1 MKTLPAVAGSLVGL
15 LAVLSLPGPE
25 PPVAPA
31 PARGHGFAWNQD
43 AFWHSLEKTYG
54 DARAVGCR
62 AADPVAARE
71 LSALGSTADRLLGAP
86 LDPGAAV
93 LDSVERR
100 FFTLAPL
107 FAACPRHLGD
117 YVRLS
122 GRLREAI
129 KWQSRR
135 WDVAADAA
143 RARLYRSLYGLRGAV
158 EEVML
163 HHPDGV
169 VALLDGRHEPSATP
183 ATTVQGVEIHSGDI
197 LVSRG
202 GYPTSA
208 LIARGNDY
216 PGNFSH
222 IALVHVDSV
231 SHVAS
236 AIEAHIERGV
246 AVSTA
251 DEYLGD
257 KKLRIMVLRLRA
269 DLPQLGPQPQHHDPQ
284 LLVAQVLVRGGHGD
298 TALDVGFDRRRDVR
312 HAVHVHQ
319 RDVREIAGV
328 IVAAGDE
335 RRRRVAAARDQDV
348 SRVDLHAVHRR
359 RGRRRGL
366 VTAVEQRGDAVGVVQ
381 HHLFYGAAQPVEGA
395 VQPRARRIARDV
407 PATRLPLDRL
417 PQAAGKSDV
426 VPEMARARR
435 DERRQRKEP
444 AFDRVQHR
452 RTRIERRAE
461 QPVGGGAQGRKLAG
475 GHGVCRAAADG
486 AGVPVG
492 LFERAP

>member
-43 AFWHSLEKTYG
+43 AFWRSLEKTYG

-62 AADPVAARE
+62 AADPVAGRE
-71 LSALGSTADRLLGAP
+71 LSALGSTADRLLGTP
-86 LDPGAAV
+86 LDPVAAV

-100 FFTLAPL
+100 LFTLAPL
-107 FAACPRHLGD
+107 VAACPRHLGD

-135 WDVAADAA
+135 WDVAGDAA

-163 HHPDGV
+163 HHPDSV
-169 VALLDGRHEPSATP
+169 TALLDGCHEPSATP
-183 ATTVQGVEIHSGDI
+183 PTTVHGVEIHSGDI

-202 GYPTSA
+202 CYPTSA

-251 DEYLGD
+251 DEYMGD

-269 DLPQLGPQPQHHDPQ
+269 DLPQLARDPQ
-284 LLVAQVLVRGGHGD
+284 LPHRAAALALERARSGRIGYDFEMDYTDASRLFCSEVASSVYRELGVTLWTGLSTISGAGLRRWLASFGCA
-298 TALDVGFDRRRDVR
+298 TSRRRNR
-312 HAVHVHQ
+312 PIWNTIPSWSWWRNGATPRRSGRITSTTRSSTRCSRAPRRGTCSPMPGTACRSPGWPRRTAGSSGASAHRARSQ
-319 RDVREIAGV
+319 RGCPPGPPSGTAPSPTARARSPPES
-328 IVAAGDE
+328 
-335 RRRRVAAARDQDV
+335 RKRRRV
-348 SRVDLHAVHRR
+348 
-359 RGRRRGL
+359 
-366 VTAVEQRGDAVGVVQ
+366 
-381 HHLFYGAAQPVEGA
+381 
-395 VQPRARRIARDV
+395 
-407 PATRLPLDRL
+407 
-417 PQAAGKSDV
+417 
-426 VPEMARARR
+426 
-435 DERRQRKEP
+435 
-444 AFDRVQHR
+444 
-452 RTRIERRAE
+452 
-461 QPVGGGAQGRKLAG
+461 
-475 GHGVCRAAADG
+475 
-486 AGVPVG
+486 
-492 LFERAP
+492 